1 MSQSKTL
8 LFLSMSMELSN
19 PRSLIEIDD
28 IPDTKEEESQT
39 SIKNRLARKQICSRI
54 KLTH

>member
-19 PRSLIEIDD
+19 PWSLIEIDD

-39 SIKNRLARKQICSRI
+39 SIKNRIARKQIRSRI
-54 KLTH
+54 KSNR